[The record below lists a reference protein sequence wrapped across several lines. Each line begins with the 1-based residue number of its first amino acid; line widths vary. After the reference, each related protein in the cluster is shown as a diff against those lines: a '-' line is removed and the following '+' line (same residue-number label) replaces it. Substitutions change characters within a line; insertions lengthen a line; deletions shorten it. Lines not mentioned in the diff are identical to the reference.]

1 MLKRIIVFLIL
12 VLIIVLYFNRGF
24 FMTYSIHDFYG
35 KNQKELAEAIW
46 EKDVKKVEELAP
58 QTDLHTLSKK
68 NMSLLMLPIV
78 RISENLN
85 GNNEAYYQIITI
97 LTKNGADP
105 DQAQGKNKDDS
116 PLMTA
121 VLYDGAPHQ
130 ILEALL
136 KGGLDP
142 NYKQKRFMNIP
153 IIFAVTNDVDHEKFK
168 LFINYGAKINS
179 YKEDVPLVIET
190 AYAGPKNTLYILERG
205 ADLYATGL
213 NGITVPYLIYK
224 NIEDSIQS
232 KKLIEEG
239 KSIWGDKFR
248 DTLRIEETLRDEEKV
263 RDFLIKKGIKW
274 PPETP
279 PQILK
284 NLEGQK
290 DEQSQKRY
298 DTDY

>member
-1 MLKRIIVFLIL
+1 
-12 VLIIVLYFNRGF
+12 
-24 FMTYSIHDFYG
+24 MTYSVNDFYG

-46 EKDVKKVEELAP
+46 QKDVKKVEELAP
-58 QTDLHTLSKK
+58 HTDLHTLSKK

-78 RISENLN
+78 RISEDLN
-85 GNNEAYYQIITI
+85 GNNEDYYKIITI

-105 DQAQGKNKDDS
+105 DQEQGENTNDS

-121 VLYDGAPHQ
+121 VLYYGAPPQ

-153 IIFAVTNDVDHEKFK
+153 IIFTVTNDVDHEKFK
-168 LFINYGAKINS
+168 LLIDYGAEINS
-179 YKEDVPLVIET
+179 YKEGSPLVIET
-190 AYAGPKNTLYILERG
+190 AYVGAKNTLYILERG
-205 ADLYATGL
+205 ADINVTGR
-213 NGITVPYLIYK
+213 NGLTVPYLIYT

-239 KSIWGDKFR
+239 KTIWGDKFR
-248 DTLRIEETLRDEEKV
+248 DTSLIEETLRNEEKV
-263 RDFLIKKGIKW
+263 RDFLIKKGVKW

-279 PQILK
+279 PQVQK
-284 NLEGQK
+284 NLENQK
-290 DEQSQKRY
+290 NYQPKKRY
-298 DTDY
+298 NINY